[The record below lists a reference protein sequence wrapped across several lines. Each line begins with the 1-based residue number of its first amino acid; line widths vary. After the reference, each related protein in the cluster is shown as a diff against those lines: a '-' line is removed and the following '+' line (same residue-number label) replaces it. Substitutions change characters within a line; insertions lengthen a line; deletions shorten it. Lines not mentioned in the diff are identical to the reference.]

1 MYHTRTFRSLLSWQ
15 MRRGLSSGRSAR
27 SDQRGWIGLIAILI
41 ALVIVA
47 MLAQTLLK
55 SSGLLGSGAPT
66 KAGTRVPGPAA
77 PVAPDSA
84 AAPAAPTTPIESARG
99 LEQQV
104 QRDAQEQARRI
115 DEQTK

>member
-1 MYHTRTFRSLLSWQ
+1 M
-15 MRRGLSSGRSAR
+15 
-27 SDQRGWIGLIAILI
+27 IGILI

-55 SSGLLGSGAPT
+55 SSGLLGAGAPA

-77 PVAPDSA
+77 PASPDA
-84 AAPAAPTTPIESARG
+84 ATAPAAPGTAIESARG

>member
-1 MYHTRTFRSLLSWQ
+1 MYHTRTLRSLLSWQ
-15 MRRGLSSGRSAR
+15 RRRRLASRRSAR
-27 SDQRGWIGLIAILI
+27 SDQRGWVGLIAILI

-47 MLAQTLLK
+47 LLAQTLLK
-55 SSGLLGSGAPT
+55 SSGLLGAGAPT

-77 PVAPDSA
+77 PAAPDST
-84 AAPAAPTTPIESARG
+84 AAPAAPVTAIERARG